1 MKKLLLSLMV
11 AAVGFAANAQDLAPD
26 QNPNYKVSMD
36 KYTATHTALQAT
48 NNTTLQNTYK
58 AYDWSTAKTERRTE
72 RRNDRREMRLFNR
85 YNNYNNYDYNGYNDN
100 YYYNNNN
107 NYNNYRPYQ
116 YRNNN
121 RWRWH
126 W

>member
-1 MKKLLLSLMV
+1 MKKLLLALSIMAGGY
-11 AAVGFAANAQDLAPD
+11 AAAAQELAPD

-36 KYTATHTALQAT
+36 KYIATYTTLQAT

-58 AYDWSTAKTERRTE
+58 AYDWSTARTERRTE
-72 RRNDRREMRLFNR
+72 RHNNRREMRLLNR
-85 YNNYNNYDYNGYNDN
+85 YNNYNNYDYNGYNDSH
-100 YYYNNNN
+100 YYN

-116 YRNNN
+116 YHNNN
-121 RWRWH
+121 HCWWH